1 MKDHQK
7 KNKIS
12 FFSFIAVV
20 CIAFHT
26 IDFTFVNRL
35 NLNLEF
41 FEFNNISK
49 LIRYLF
55 IFALPFVFL
64 KLLKIIYS
72 KKLIFYFV
80 LWIFFSTLL
89 SFVISKALGYSPQFS
104 NTVRT
109 IEQIGGFIIGL
120 VYGYYIF
127 KLNFDKPKIIVQA
140 IKTSIFFLFIGIVY
154 QIFILDQGKIL
165 ISILYPGF
173 DSFNRIYGLSGEPKS
188 LGLNLVPFIIASMA
202 TIRRTNYQQIL
213 IIIFCI
219 LAMIYTASAA
229 AFISFIFML
238 LVLLKT
244 NNFFKF
250 KNLIVFIFLPLISII
265 IINNVTNLKYMILD
279 RIVMY
284 SKAEYVEG
292 IQSVFNFPL
301 IGQLT
306 VEGNELPV
314 LLFFQDN
321 PFFIITGVGLG
332 QESIF
337 SYNYIYQLGGSGFLP
352 EDYGGY
358 ITPNSAL
365 LQNIAN
371 FGLVMF
377 LLLAIWAIQLDRK
390 VNDYLEGDKKFI
402 FYFFLSHF
410 LLQLLIFKT
419 FIPISTSI
427 VVLLSFIWN
436 RNKLI

>member
-1 MKDHQK
+1 MKDHRK

-12 FFSFIAVV
+12 FFSFIAIIY
-20 CIAFHT
+20 IAFHT
-26 IDFTFVNRL
+26 IDLQFVNHL
-35 NLNLEF
+35 NFNSEF
-41 FEFNNISK
+41 YKFSNISK
-49 LIRYLF
+49 LISYLF
-55 IFALPFVFL
+55 IFALPFVFF
-64 KLLKIIYS
+64 KLSKIIYS
-72 KKLIFYFV
+72 KKLIFFFV

-89 SFVISKALGYSPQFS
+89 SFVISNALGYLPQFS
-104 NTVRT
+104 NTERT

-120 VYGYYIF
+120 VCGYYIF
-127 KLNFDKPKIIVQA
+127 KLNFDKSKIIVQA
-140 IKTSIFFLFIGIVY
+140 IKTSIFFAFIGMAY
-154 QIFILDQGKIL
+154 QIFILDKNEIL
-165 ISILYPGF
+165 ISRLYPNI
-173 DSFNRIYGLSGEPKS
+173 DNLNRLYGLSSEPKI

-202 TIRRTNYQQIL
+202 TISGVNYQKIL
-213 IIIFCI
+213 IIISCV
-219 LAMIYTASAA
+219 LAMIFTASAT

-238 LVLLKT
+238 LVFLKT
-244 NNFFKF
+244 NNFLKF
-250 KNLIVFIFLPLISII
+250 KNLILLIFLPLIFI
-265 IINNVTNLKYMILD
+265 IINNTPNLKYMILD

-284 SKAEYVEG
+284 SNAEYTEG

-321 PFFIITGVGLG
+321 PFFIISGVGLG

-352 EDYGGY
+352 GDYGGY
-358 ITPNSAL
+358 ITPGSAL

-371 FGLVMF
+371 FGLVMV
-377 LLLAIWAIQLDRK
+377 LLLAIWAIQLASK
-390 VNDYLEGDKKFI
+390 LNDYLEGDKRFI

-410 LLQLLIFKT
+410 LLQLLILKT
-419 FIPISTSI
+419 FIPISTCI

-436 RNKLI
+436 KNKLI